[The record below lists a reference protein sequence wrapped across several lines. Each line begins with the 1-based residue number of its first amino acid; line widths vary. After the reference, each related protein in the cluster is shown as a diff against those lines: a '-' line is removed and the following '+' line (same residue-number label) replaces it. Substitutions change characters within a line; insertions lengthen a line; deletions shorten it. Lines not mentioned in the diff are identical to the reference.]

1 MLATHF
7 LARENT
13 ANSMVQQRK
22 RARLSENPASSK
34 SRNARQVSPS
44 TSSSSEGEEDDEEL
58 PDAEDDSVPPP
69 STQYEALRDDGFRHL
84 DNPELDDQRATQ
96 QFLARSQRLGDNH
109 AANNAIIEDIT
120 CINFMCHE
128 RFHVKLGPLIN
139 FVVGENGSGK
149 SAVLT
154 ALTLCL
160 GGKAAATNRGASLK
174 SLIKTGSDAGILIV
188 RLKNQGNDA
197 YQSDV
202 FGKSI
207 IIERHFSRSG
217 SSNFK
222 LKNENG
228 RLISNKKGDVEDI
241 IEYYQLQVDN
251 PMNVLTQD
259 AAKTFITSSTPA
271 DKYRFF
277 FEGVQLKALDDDYRL
292 VSDTCDQIESKLN
305 ESKDDIL
312 ALKKIAKDAQTKAEM
327 VQRRE
332 GMRKEAKRLSRQMA
346 WAQVEEQ
353 ERVLAEKEQS
363 IVAAQDE
370 IEKAETVAAEKDQI
384 FQEADAQLERD
395 RQKESQ
401 LEEELAPLKGEEE
414 KAKADYDA
422 ATEKVQDAHTEQ
434 KLTAKSLTASTKK
447 VEKFQRDIEEEQKR
461 LEAANGGAHARTLE
475 EIKEAESV
483 VSEAHAALEQF
494 NRETTRL
501 EEARQQGKEKEN
513 GMKGPLAARRKA
525 VDEAR
530 ERLST
535 LNLDR
540 GNVMAGFDHRMPRV
554 LQHIRNDAGFREKPI
569 GPLGMHIKLLKPEW
583 SQILESTMGGILSS
597 FIVTNKPDQMRL
609 SGTY

>member
-1 MLATHF
+1 
-7 LARENT
+7 
-13 ANSMVQQRK
+13 
-22 RARLSENPASSK
+22 
-34 SRNARQVSPS
+34 
-44 TSSSSEGEEDDEEL
+44 
-58 PDAEDDSVPPP
+58 
-69 STQYEALRDDGFRHL
+69 
-84 DNPELDDQRATQ
+84 
-96 QFLARSQRLGDNH
+96 
-109 AANNAIIEDIT
+109 
-120 CINFMCHE
+120 
-128 RFHVKLGPLIN
+128 
-139 FVVGENGSGK
+139 
-149 SAVLT
+149 
-154 ALTLCL
+154 
-160 GGKAAATNRGASLK
+160 
-174 SLIKTGSDAGILIV
+174 
-188 RLKNQGNDA
+188 
-197 YQSDV
+197 
-202 FGKSI
+202 
-207 IIERHFSRSG
+207 
-217 SSNFK
+217 
-222 LKNENG
+222 
-228 RLISNKKGDVEDI
+228 
-241 IEYYQLQVDN
+241 
-251 PMNVLTQD
+251 MNVLTQD

-434 KLTAKSLTASTKK
+434 KLTAKSLTASIKK

-513 GMKGPLAARRKA
+513 GMKGPLAARRKT

-535 LNLDR
+535 LNLDH
-540 GNVMAGFDHRMPRV
+540 GNVMAGFDHKMPRV

-583 SQILESTMGGILSS
+583 SHILETTMGGILSS

-609 SGTY
+609 SSTY

>member
-1 MLATHF
+1 
-7 LARENT
+7 
-13 ANSMVQQRK
+13 MVQQRK

-34 SRNARQVSPS
+34 SRNTPS
-44 TSSSSEGEEDDEEL
+44 TSSSSEDDEDDEEL
-58 PDAEDDSVPPP
+58 LEAEDDPVPPP
-69 STQYEALRDDGFRHL
+69 STQYEALRDNGFRHL
-84 DNPELDDQRATQ
+84 NNAELDDQKATQ
-96 QFLARSQRLGDNH
+96 QFLARSQRMGDNH

-128 RFHVKLGPLIN
+128 RLHVKLGPLIN

-174 SLIKTGSDAGILIV
+174 SLIKSGCDAGMLIV

-292 VSDTCDQIESKLN
+292 VSDTCDQIEAKLD

-312 ALKKIAKDAQTKAEM
+312 TLKKTAKDARTKAEM
-327 VQRRE
+327 VQQRE
-332 GMRKEAKRLSRQMA
+332 GMRQEAKKLSKQMA

-353 ERVLAEKEQS
+353 ERILAEKAQS
-363 IVAAQDE
+363 IVAAQAE
-370 IEKAETVAAEKDQI
+370 IEKAEADAAEKDRI
-384 FQEADAQLERD
+384 FQEADAQFERD
-395 RQKESQ
+395 RQKESL
-401 LEEELAPLKGEEE
+401 LEEDLPQLKGDEE
-414 KAKADYDA
+414 KAKTDYDA
-422 ATEKVQDAHTEQ
+422 ATAKVQEAHTEQ
-434 KLTAKSLTASTKK
+434 KAMAKSLAASMKK
-447 VEKFQRDIEEEQKR
+447 VEKFQYDIEAEQKR
-461 LEAANGGAHARTLE
+461 LEAANGGAHARILE
-475 EIKEAESV
+475 EIKEAERV
-483 VSEAHAALEQF
+483 VLEAHAALEQF
-494 NRETTRL
+494 NRETMRL
-501 EEARQQGKEKEN
+501 EEARQQGKEKEKS
-513 GMKGPLAARRKA
+513 MKGPLAARRNA

-535 LNLDR
+535 LKLDR
-540 GNVMAGFDHRMPRV
+540 GNVMAGFDNRMPRV
-554 LQHIRNDAGFREKPI
+554 LQQIRNDAGFREKPI
-569 GPLGMHIKLLKPEW
+569 GPLGMHVKLLKPEW
-583 SQILESTMGGILSS
+583 SQILESTLSGILSS

-609 SGTY
+609 SSMY